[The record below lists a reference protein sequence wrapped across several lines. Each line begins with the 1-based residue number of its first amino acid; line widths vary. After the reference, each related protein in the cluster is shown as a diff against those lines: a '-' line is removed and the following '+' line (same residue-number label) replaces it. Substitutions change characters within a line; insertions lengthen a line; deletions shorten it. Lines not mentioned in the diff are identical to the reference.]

1 GLGGAVAAAVAVPL
15 VAAAVLVRRSVR
27 QDALTALARQAA
39 LIAAQQARPASDQ
52 GLNSLGV
59 FFETQQERLAIISL
73 SQASLLLPS
82 AGAAE
87 LRAGQPATGSVDVG
101 GRSYLYAARPS
112 RGRAI
117 VLLPSAQLQA
127 SHRPPFT
134 LP

>member
-52 GLNSLGV
+52 GLTSLGV

-73 SQASLLLPS
+73 PQASLLLPS
-82 AGAAE
+82 SGAAA
-87 LRAGQPATGSVDVG
+87 LRAGRPAQGSVDLG
-101 GRSYLYAARPS
+101 SRRYLYAPPPR
-112 RGRAI
+112 R
-117 VLLPSAQLQA
+117 
-127 SHRPPFT
+127 RPP
-134 LP
+134 PRPPPPAH